1 MIFITPEGEEVE
13 VDPAEAGVARELGLK
28 KGTTFLDSDEN
39 EIIVPEDQLEN
50 AERLGLRPVRG
61 LDDKISAKESA
72 ARGFASS
79 ASLGFADEVTGA
91 ARALKDKFV
100 GVESDREK
108 SLIDLYR
115 RERDAERLRY
125 ELASKKNPGIYGAGY
140 TGGLFVNPGAGMAAR
155 LGKKGMDLVKFLAA
169 QGAAAGAGGG
179 AGLGQADLTK
189 GEIKELGAQTAAG
202 GALGAVGGKIVPGLE
217 KSMVQ
222 KFLEKKTQDVVK
234 PFVRSK
240 LQRFD
245 LPENV
250 QDEIQEA
257 ALKGANN
264 LAQKIKK
271 LNLSKADKADLTESL
286 SKVFPRVELGAKAGK
301 VAGAAGGAK
310 VGLDLMKDWGGA
322 AKAVVGGLV
331 GVPLLAG
338 GAIRGSLKKGAATAP
353 RTSAHSIAESL
364 TAGKVKR
371 EEEPEEAEE
380 NLRAEA
386 GKLSRASEG
395 NTASDE
401 LTPEEIQAIQEEIAR
416 REAEEAEVD

>member
-1 MIFITPEGEEVE
+1 MIFLTPEGEEIE
-13 VDPAEAGVARELGLK
+13 VDPSEAAVAREMGLK

-39 EIIVPEDQLEN
+39 EVIVPEDELEN

-61 LDDKISAKESA
+61 QDEEISAGESA
-72 ARGFASS
+72 MRGFASS
-79 ASLGFADEVTGA
+79 ASLGFSDEVTGA
-91 ARALKDKFV
+91 ARALKEKFV
-100 GVESDREK
+100 GTESDREK
-108 SLIDLYR
+108 SLTDLYR

-140 TGGLFVNPGAGMAAR
+140 TGGLFINPGAGMAAR
-155 LGKKGMDLVKFLAA
+155 LGKKGVDLVKFLAA

-189 GEIKELGAQTAAG
+189 GEFKELGAQTAAG

-217 KSMVQ
+217 KSMIQ

-240 LQRFD
+240 LRRFD

-250 QDEIQEA
+250 QDELEEA

-286 SKVFPRVELGAKAGK
+286 AKVFPRVELGAKTGK
-301 VAGAAGGAK
+301 IAGAAGGAK
-310 VGLDLMKDWGGA
+310 IGFDLMKDWGGA
-322 AKAVVGGLV
+322 AKAAVGGLL
-331 GVPLLAG
+331 GLPLLAG
-338 GAIRGSLKKGAATAP
+338 GAIRGGLKKSAATAP
-353 RTSAHSIAESL
+353 RTSAHGIAESL
-364 TAGKVKR
+364 TEGKVAR
-371 EEEPEEAEE
+371 EAAPPDEAQTTPKEEMPPPIQV
-380 NLRAEA
+380 
-386 GKLSRASEG
+386 G
-395 NTASDE
+395 D
-401 LTPEEIQAIQEEIAR
+401 LTPEEIQEIQEEIAR
-416 REAEEAEVD
+416 QEAEEEQKSGVEI